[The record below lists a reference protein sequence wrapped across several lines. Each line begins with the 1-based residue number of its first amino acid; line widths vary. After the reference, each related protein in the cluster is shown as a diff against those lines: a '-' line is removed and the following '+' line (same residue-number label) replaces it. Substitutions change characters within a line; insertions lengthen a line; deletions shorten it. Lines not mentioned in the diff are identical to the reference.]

1 MGWSCDRAMCVLIP
15 MEPGSCTI
23 GVGEGGI
30 DRPAGRPW
38 QESRLIHHGDILL
51 RMDKAWRTLKQ
62 GAEQGKAVVAQI
74 SRAQRN
80 CSGSGSGRQCVVA
93 AVTCLRLQAVNIPL
107 HRVPL
112 GLARRQEVSDVAL
125 FRVSTGSDVS
135 HDSGSDASS
144 GLTRSVTPRWRSNSS
159 RANLRVSA
167 RVLGSAMRRVLR
179 RMAR

>member
-1 MGWSCDRAMCVLIP
+1 

-51 RMDKAWRTLKQ
+51 RMGMAWH
-62 GAEQGKAVVAQI
+62 GACRNTGRGKAVVAHIQ
-74 SRAQRN
+74 RAQRN
-80 CSGSGSGRQCVVA
+80 CSSSGSSTVA

-125 FRVSTGSDVS
+125 FRVSTGSDTS
-135 HDSGSDASS
+135 HDSGGASGS
-144 GLTRSVTPRWRSNSS
+144 GLTRSVTPRCRSNSS